1 MTVPVDMPRH
11 VSILRWSALGVIVIG
26 ELILIMGPL
35 LSTPFGWLT
44 RQSSDWWGAAGQW
57 AGALGSFAAV
67 VIALVIA
74 RRGAR
79 DSARIAEQGA
89 REVEARERRRQ
100 RATAML
106 VRGEFGLF
114 QGTDQVVV
122 INDSPSPVVEVQ
134 IKEVKGNR
142 LVPIVP
148 PYGRWPV
155 WAVLPPGKS
164 VLIKPMFGL
173 AEDGVFYGAAMKPS
187 HTDYT
192 VVIEFSDVEG
202 YRWRREG
209 DGLPELVE

>member
-11 VSILRWSALGVIVIG
+11 VSILRWSALSVIVIG
-26 ELILIMGPL
+26 ELTLIMGPL
-35 LSTPFGWLT
+35 LLMPLGWMT
-44 RQSSDWWGAAGQW
+44 RQSADWWGAAGQW

-67 VIALVIA
+67 VVALVIA

-79 DSARIAEQGA
+79 DSVRIAEQGA
-89 REVEARERRRQ
+89 REIEARERRRQ

-114 QGTDQVVV
+114 QGTDQVAV
-122 INDSPSPVVEVQ
+122 INGSPLPMVEVQ

-142 LVPIVP
+142 LVPILP
-148 PYGRWPV
+148 PYGPWPV
-155 WAVLPPGKS
+155 WAVLPPGQS
-164 VLIKPMFGL
+164 ISIKPMFGL
-173 AEDGVFYGAAMKPS
+173 AEDGVFYGMVVKS
-187 HTDYT
+187 TYT